1 MEAITCRNCGFTM
14 VSWEW
19 IDDTPDGTPRYAITF
34 HQGALGGE
42 ITVKI
47 LDAENSLGLLAC
59 QNCGME
65 NRVDPRRLGLG
76 S

>member
-1 MEAITCRNCGFTM
+1 MEDVTCRKSGFTM
-14 VSWEW
+14 VRWERMG
-19 IDDTPDGTPRYAITF
+19 DTPDGPPRSSITF

-42 ITVKI
+42 VTVKI

-65 NRVDPRRLGLG
+65 NRIDPRRLGIV

>member
-1 MEAITCRNCGFTM
+1 MEDITCRRCGFTM
-14 VSWEW
+14 VSWERMG
-19 IDDTPDGTPRYAITF
+19 DTPDGTPRYTITF

-42 ITVKI
+42 VTVKI
-47 LDAENSLGLLAC
+47 LDAQKALGLLAC

-65 NRVDPRRLGLG
+65 QRIDLRRVGIG